1 MDGVF
6 NKASGFLCIGYG
18 FNDAHVHPVLLRIA
32 KKVGIRILIVT
43 KEITDPIKENVI
55 NAGHDYIAV
64 YSDGASGTV
73 FQTPSETMTIP
84 DEIYWS
90 VEGFSKIY
98 RK

>member
-1 MDGVF
+1 M
-6 NKASGFLCIGYG
+6 
-18 FNDAHVHPVLLRIA
+18 
-32 KKVGIRILIVT
+32 T

-98 RK
+98 RKYIKS